1 MRVKV
6 PGRTRDDD
14 GHLHELA
21 ELFARIGCVERVQ
34 LNLNSGSIVVE
45 YCAEEVKTFAEDT
58 RHMLQ
63 ERGESWVANLT
74 RPLNTLVD
82 VLQLAWA
89 DQRNADASQTL
100 VRLFE
105 ALNVGVKRNTHNAV
119 DLKLLLPLAAVAIG
133 LLAPNRNKGS
143 PLWLSLATFATNVLL
158 VLHRP
163 EPVRV
168 EPVVRVVH

>member
-1 MRVKV
+1 M
-6 PGRTRDDD
+6 
-14 GHLHELA
+14 
-21 ELFARIGCVERVQ
+21 
-34 LNLNSGSIVVE
+34 
-45 YCAEEVKTFAEDT
+45 
-58 RHMLQ
+58 
-63 ERGESWVANLT
+63 ANLT

-105 ALNVGVKRNTHNAV
+105 ALNVAVKRNTHNAV

-133 LLAPNRNKGS
+133 LLAPNRSKGS

-158 VLHRP
+158 VLHRT